1 MLLSLLIVTFSKRA
15 FIGCYNNKLFHLHIV
30 RFRPQKYYILSAQE
44 NKHKHFASFF
54 MSYIS
59 VFYFFIMFSLH
70 IVRHQTTFTLQ
81 TVSLTK
87 DLILYFSWVQKFGKS
102 TSLSDGKKYNF
113 SKTAFWDKT
122 QDMIQNKKPRYAAH
136 LPAIPGN
143 IKERELRFP
152 GMQVIPCC
160 LLRLS
165 RHRSRCHA
173 QLSSR
178 SP

>member
-1 MLLSLLIVTFSKRA
+1 
-15 FIGCYNNKLFHLHIV
+15 
-30 RFRPQKYYILSAQE
+30 
-44 NKHKHFASFF
+44 

-70 IVRHQTTFTLQ
+70 IVRHQTTFALQ

-87 DLILYFSWVQKFGKS
+87 DLILYFCWVQKFGKS
-102 TSLSDGKKYNF
+102 TSLSDGKKIQLLKKQPF
-113 SKTAFWDKT
+113 GDKT
-122 QDMIQNKKPRYAAH
+122 QDMIQNKKPRYATH

-178 SP
+178 SPWANRSDRWQRSRSGDCWFSTRNSDGNWCFRSCRPGACTY